1 MLLHISDL
9 HIGRDLNGF
18 NLIEDQRYV
27 LNQIVDLIKERYIK
41 YLVLAA

>member
-18 NLIEDQRYV
+18 NLIEDQRFA
-27 LNQIVDLIKERYIK
+27 LNQIVKLIKEK
-41 YLVLAA
+41 K